1 MLIWPHGFYS
11 KGNAIYISEPL
22 SQFRYHA
29 GQQTHNKSFKVVK
42 ISHTLV
48 ITAKEYGFLQNT
60 TDYRATLLSATNGVK
75 VP

>member
-1 MLIWPHGFYS
+1 MDFFLLS

-29 GQQTHNKSFKVVK
+29 GQQIHNKLLQGCEDFT
-42 ISHTLV
+42 HLV
-48 ITAKEYGFLQNT
+48 ITAKEYGFYKILRTIEQL
-60 TDYRATLLSATNGVK
+60 YLVLTNGVK